1 MSNVLVSYSEIC
13 LFYEWIHQRVVL
25 RIERDKVDKV
35 TESVAYMLSIIIRN
49 KSKQRVSVNKGT
61 IMLKMSWLE

>member
-1 MSNVLVSYSEIC
+1 M
-13 LFYEWIHQRVVL
+13 